1 MTEPNLPRHPELVSG
16 PISPAR
22 PEPSG
27 LAWRRGGACPDS
39 AESAAR
45 WVLKQVQDD
54 EVGEVASKT
63 QSPPS
68 LSLSKA
74 ACWLLALLLLL
85 PLPAHAERVRDLGAF
100 QGVRSNQLTGY
111 GVVVGLAGT
120 GDDSLEY
127 LTQAM
132 HGVSGRVGVQLPPG
146 VNPALKNAAAVII
159 TADLPAFA
167 KPGQRIDITV
177 SAIGKAK
184 SLRGGALIVTPLY
197 GADGQVYAMAQGNLA
212 VGGLGIS
219 GADGSK
225 LTVNVPT
232 VGRIA
237 EGASVERGVATG
249 FDAAEVLRWNLYSAD
264 FLTATRVR
272 DAINARW
279 PGMATIDDG
288 ITLALRLPAGT
299 DARASAMAAIEM
311 IEVSPAEAA
320 ARVVVS
326 SRTGTVVINS
336 AVRLYPAAISH
347 GKLTVRIDESPTIS
361 QPAPFSKGQT
371 ASQEDSKLT
380 VDEEGERV
388 VLFKPGASLARLV
401 DALNLLG
408 VSPSDLVAILEAL
421 KQAGALKAEMVVI

>member
-1 MTEPNLPRHPELVSG
+1 MLRLLM
-16 PISPAR
+16 I
-22 PEPSG
+22 
-27 LAWRRGGACPDS
+27 
-39 AESAAR
+39 
-45 WVLKQVQDD
+45 
-54 EVGEVASKT
+54 
-63 QSPPS
+63 
-68 LSLSKA
+68 
-74 ACWLLALLLLL
+74 LALLTGSIA
-85 PLPAHAERVRDLGAF
+85 PLPARAERIRDLGTF

-146 VNPALKNAAAVII
+146 VNPALKNAAAVMI
-159 TADLPAFA
+159 TAELPAFA
-167 KPGQRIDITV
+167 KPGQRIDVTV

-184 SLRGGALIVTPLY
+184 SLRGGALIMTPLY
-197 GADGQVYAMAQGNLA
+197 GADGQIYAMSQGNLA

-225 LTVNVPT
+225 LTVNIPT

-237 EGASVERGVATG
+237 DGASVERSVATG
-249 FDAAEVLRWNLYSAD
+249 FDSSEVLRWNLFQSD

-272 DAINARW
+272 DAINQRW
-279 PGMATIDDG
+279 PGTASVEDG
-288 ITLALRLPAGT
+288 VTLALRLPAGA
-299 DARASAMAAIEM
+299 DARAAMIAAIEM
-311 IEVSPAEAA
+311 IDVTPAETP
-320 ARVVVS
+320 ARVIVN

-347 GKLTVRIDESPTIS
+347 GKLTVRVDESPKVV
-361 QPAPFSKGQT
+361 QPAPLSRGQT
-371 ASQEDSKLT
+371 QIQQDSTLSA
-380 VDEEGERV
+380 EESGDSV
-388 VLFKPGASLARLV
+388 VHFKPGASLARLV

-408 VSPSDLVAILEAL
+408 TSPSDLVAILEAL